1 MQEGTLLGAVKLSAI
16 LPWERDADVAILSR
30 HFHTLIS
37 HLQSRKSK
45 KIGKL
50 KIHTLP
56 YLNDSV
62 VTGGS
67 AVINTKNWVIG
78 KIRIYKVFENH
89 RKSLILHCERSE
101 LRLHLEWTK
110 VN

>member
-78 KIRIYKVFENH
+78 KIRNTVFENH
-89 RKSLILHCERSE
+89 RKSLIQRCEQNE
-101 LRLHLEWTK
+101 LYLLYEWTK
-110 VN
+110 VH

>member
-16 LPWERDADVAILSR
+16 LPWERDADVAILSS

-37 HLQSRKSK
+37 HLQSRKDHR
-45 KIGKL
+45 IGKL

-78 KIRIYKVFENH
+78 NLQFHFN
-89 RKSLILHCERSE
+89 CC
-101 LRLHLEWTK
+101 RLFGDAH
-110 VN
+110 

>member
-78 KIRIYKVFENH
+78 NFQIRIYTVFENH
-89 RKSLILHCERSE
+89 RKSLILNCEQSE
-101 LRLHLEWTK
+101 LR
-110 VN
+110 